1 MDSDVFLQV
10 LGKSEPFVTVVAS
23 KWAFI
28 GVNHLMS
35 VEILE

>member
-10 LGKSEPFVTVVAS
+10 LGKSEPLVTVVTS
-23 KWAFI
+23 EWAFI

-35 VEILE
+35 VEIFE